1 MPRLLIEIVSYLATS
16 SFLVWIMF
24 HKEEPKDWSLPDF
37 MDEAAYP
44 SVSCLWPLHQ
54 CLYHSQCLMANTI
67 QYTHPGLIQWTSHY
81 HTVRLPISKPLTKC
95 LPIFCPAHTT
105 DSCMTKIHS
114 ASAFHGTYHLVQ
126 QLS

>member
-24 HKEEPKDWSLPDF
+24 HKEEPKDWSLSDF

-54 CLYHSQCLMANTI
+54 RLYHSQCL
-67 QYTHPGLIQWTSHY
+67 YGKY
-81 HTVRLPISKPLTKC
+81 YPIHASWASSVDFALSYC
-95 LPIFCPAHTT
+95 
-105 DSCMTKIHS
+105 
-114 ASAFHGTYHLVQ
+114 ASAYITASDKMLANLLPGPHH
-126 QLS
+126 